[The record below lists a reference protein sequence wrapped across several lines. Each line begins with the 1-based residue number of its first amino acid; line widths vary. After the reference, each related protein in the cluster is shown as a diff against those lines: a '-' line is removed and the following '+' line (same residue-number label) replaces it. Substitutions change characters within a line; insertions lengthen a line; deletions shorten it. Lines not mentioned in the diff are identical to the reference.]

1 MNNKT
6 KQLTTTA
13 MLCAIAYIVMFAGR
27 FLPPISTVDFFK
39 YDPKDIVIAMGGF
52 IFGPLTAVI
61 MSVIV
66 SFFEMITVSTTGP
79 IGFVMNVVQSC
90 TFAGVAALF
99 YKKNHSLKGAV
110 RGLAA
115 GCLFSTAVMLL
126 WNYFLTPIYMGM
138 PREAVAE
145 MMLPVILPFN
155 LLKGSINMSLTI
167 LLYKHIVTALR
178 KANLVPPS
186 TEKRPERNYVLH
198 ILILAAILLILCAFI
213 ILKNRGVI

>member
-13 MLCAIAYIVMFAGR
+13 MLCAIAYILMVVGR
-27 FLPPISTVDFFK
+27 LPISTVDFFR

-110 RGLAA
+110 RGLVA
-115 GCLFSTAVMLL
+115 GCFLSVVVMLL

-145 MMLPVILPFN
+145 MMIPVILPFN
-155 LLKGSINMSLTI
+155 FLKGSINVSLTI

-178 KANLVPPS
+178 KANLVSPS
-186 TEKRPERNYVLH
+186 TEERPEKSYVMH
-198 ILILAAILLILCAFI
+198 IFIVSLLLLAFCVFI
-213 ILKNRGVI
+213 ILKNKGII